1 MPKNAFVHLEFALM
15 NRATHQSVS
24 STEQGVFLIH
34 QGVLKKH
41 LDVLPQTPRHF
52 DANALR
58 FQKLMLEDQSLSF
71 GMANDGCYRKR
82 SLIMLDDEASSF
94 YVPTIGTPT
103 H

>member
-15 NRATHQSVS
+15 NRAT
-24 STEQGVFLIH
+24 EQGVFLIH
-34 QGVLKKH
+34 QGVLKKR
-41 LDVLPQTPRHF
+41 LEVLPQTPRHF

-58 FQKLMLEDQSLSF
+58 FQKLMLEVQSLSS